1 MGADDHWAICETVY
15 RYAYGI
21 DTKDWDL
28 YRSIFTDD
36 VWIDFTSYR
45 PGRPASTM
53 AADTWVGAVRSQ
65 MVRLAATHHA
75 MTNPLVTVDGDRA
88 TCQMYIDA
96 DHALEVGNDEAWF
109 SLGVH
114 YTDTPVHTA
123 PPMDGGSTASPSPC
137 AGVGA
142 TNRSCLADLTGR
154 RRARRS
160 MCRSGAT
167 NDGAME
173 ADLGK
178 CAGSPASVALDLHM
192 APARR
197 QSGAIARWNVPRSK

>member
-1 MGADDHWAICETVY
+1 MSPDDHREICETVY

-109 SLGVH
+109 SLGGH
-114 YTDTPVHTA
+114 CTDTLVRTA
-123 PPMDGGSTASPSPC
+123 D
-137 AGVGA
+137 
-142 TNRSCLADLTGR
+142 GR
-154 RRARRS
+154 RIDGVTLTVRWRRGDES
-160 MCRSGAT
+160 IMSRGFDRSPPGPQV
-167 NDGAME
+167 D
-173 ADLGK
+173 
-178 CAGSPASVALDLHM
+178 V
-192 APARR
+192 
-197 QSGAIARWNVPRSK
+197 